1 MLLRPSSPVLAN
13 SSELGAHSSIGR
25 AYIYGLMAAGEPGID
40 KAIDILT
47 DQFRR
52 TLHLLGMRS
61 AAELREHGRELLVTP

>member
-1 MLLRPSSPVLAN
+1 MAGG
-13 SSELGAHSSIGR
+13 EL
-25 AYIYGLMAAGEPGID
+25 GID

-61 AAELREHGRELLVTP
+61 AAELRAHGRELLVAP